1 MRAEPIQT
9 PENLALYRQAV
20 DEYRTGRSPRELDI
34 SLAGLAAGPSSGWNA
49 DELIAAAML
58 HTDVLLRLVKTS
70 RAADAAVNLEAA
82 ATLIKAAV
90 ERDASRADFARRWR
104 ATVAALLHAFR
115 APDLGS
121 HLRSAALPWLTES
134 GKQAEARAA
143 FEAGLVAE
151 IRAAVAGPLSG
162 TPPKKNAVVPAE
174 ARSDLAIAARSF
186 DQALTI
192 DPGFAEAALHLGR
205 VRLLDGHD
213 ADAERALLTAAAGPG
228 LPVRYLA
235 TMMLGAIAE
244 RQSLYADAE
253 TQYRAAMTM
262 FRWGQS
268 APLALSHLLMRTGRE
283 ADAREALAAHLRA
296 TGGRVVEPLRT
307 YLADP
312 DTDLGPTLDLLRAE
326 VWR

>member
-1 MRAEPIQT
+1 LRSTARLST
-9 PENLALYRQAV
+9 NTAQA
-20 DEYRTGRSPRELDI
+20 DRHASSTHRS
-34 SLAGLAAGPSSGWNA
+34 AA
-49 DELIAAAML
+49 
-58 HTDVLLRLVKTS
+58 
-70 RAADAAVNLEAA
+70 NLEAA
-82 ATLIKAAV
+82 ATLITAAV

-121 HLRSAALPWLTES
+121 HLRSGALPWLIES
-134 GKQAEARAA
+134 GKEAEARAA
-143 FEAGLVAE
+143 FEAGLVSE

-186 DQALTI
+186 DQALTT
-192 DPGFAEAALHLGR
+192 DPAFAEAALHLGR

-213 ADAERALLTAAAGPG
+213 ADAERALRTAAAGPG

-244 RQSLYADAE
+244 RQSRYADAE
-253 TQYRAAMTM
+253 TQYRAAMTI

-283 ADAREALAAHLRA
+283 ADARETLAAHLRA
-296 TGGRVVEPLRT
+296 TGGRIVEPLRT
-307 YLADP
+307 YLANP